1 MSPLLPTCPALPTLS
16 TRRGEGDGVEPPAA
30 PAAAADDLVTY
41 PRAAAR
47 IGTTPGTLRAL
58 VSRGRIPHYRFGPR
72 MVRFS
77 LRDLDAWIESNR
89 RMPTAPGGAK

>member
-1 MSPLLPTCPALPTLS
+1 MQQPPPTATA
-16 TRRGEGDGVEPPAA
+16 VAV
-30 PAAAADDLVTY
+30 DDLVTY

-58 VSRGRIPHYRFGPR
+58 VSRGRIPHFRLGPR

-89 RMPTAPGGAK
+89 RMPAATGGAK